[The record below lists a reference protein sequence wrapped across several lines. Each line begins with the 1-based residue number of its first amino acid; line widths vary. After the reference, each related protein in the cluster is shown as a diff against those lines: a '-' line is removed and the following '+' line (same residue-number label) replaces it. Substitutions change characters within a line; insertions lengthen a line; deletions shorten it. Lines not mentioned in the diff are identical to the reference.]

1 MVTQFSPKEKVLIVE
16 ETLEVRNEIE
26 RLLTEKNLTC
36 LTAASISEAIKIL
49 KTRNNLIEANLMF
62 YGLSL
67 NKKEDL
73 SALQQLQNEAPGIP
87 IVIMIDSSQ
96 KDQSGP
102 FLKKN
107 IKDYLLK
114 PIDSDKLLRTVKSLI
129 IPQKDFNY

>member
-1 MVTQFSPKEKVLIVE
+1 MVIQFSPKEKVLIVE
-16 ETLEVRNEIE
+16 ETLEIRNEIE

-36 LTAASISEAIKIL
+36 LTAASISEAIEIL
-49 KTRNNLIEANLMF
+49 KTRNNLIEVNLMF

-67 NKKEDL
+67 NKNEDIL
-73 SALQQLQNEAPGIP
+73 ALQRLQNKAPGVP

-96 KDQSGP
+96 KNQTGP

-114 PIDSDKLLRTVKSLI
+114 PINSEKLFRTVKSLI
-129 IPQKDFNY
+129 IPNRDFNY

>member
-1 MVTQFSPKEKVLIVE
+1 MVTQFSSKEKVFIIE
-16 ETLEVRNEIE
+16 EDLEIRNEIE

-49 KTRNNLIEANLMF
+49 KTKNNLIEANLMF

-67 NKKEDL
+67 NKKEDIL
-73 SALQQLQNEAPGIP
+73 ALQQLQNEAPGVP

-96 KDQSGP
+96 KDQTGP

-107 IKDYLLK
+107 IKDYLLR
-114 PIDSDKLLRTVKSLI
+114 PINSDKLFRTVKSLI

>member
-1 MVTQFSPKEKVLIVE
+1 MVTQFSPKEKVFIIE
-16 ETLEVRNEIE
+16 ETLEIRNEIE

-49 KTRNNLIEANLMF
+49 KTKNNLIEANLMF

-67 NKKEDL
+67 NKEEDIL
-73 SALQQLQNEAPGIP
+73 ALQQLQNEAPGVP

-96 KDQSGP
+96 KDQTGP

-114 PIDSDKLLRTVKSLI
+114 PIDSNKLLRTVKSLI

>member
-1 MVTQFSPKEKVLIVE
+1 MVTQFSPKEKVLIIE
-16 ETLEVRNEIE
+16 KTLETRNEVE

-36 LTAASISEAIKIL
+36 LSAASISKAIDIL
-49 KTRNNLIEANLMF
+49 KTKNNLIEANLIF

-67 NKKEDL
+67 DKEKDISDL
-73 SALQQLQNEAPGIP
+73 KRLQSEAPGIP
-87 IVIMIDSSQ
+87 IVIMIDPSQ
-96 KDQSGP
+96 KDQTGP

-114 PIDSDKLLRTVKSLI
+114 PINADKLFRTVESLI

>member
-16 ETLEVRNEIE
+16 ETLEIRNEIE

-36 LTAASISEAIKIL
+36 LTAANISEAIEIL
-49 KTRNNLIEANLMF
+49 KMRNNLIEANLML

-96 KDQSGP
+96 KDQTGP

-114 PIDSDKLLRTVKSLI
+114 PINTNKLFRTVESLI